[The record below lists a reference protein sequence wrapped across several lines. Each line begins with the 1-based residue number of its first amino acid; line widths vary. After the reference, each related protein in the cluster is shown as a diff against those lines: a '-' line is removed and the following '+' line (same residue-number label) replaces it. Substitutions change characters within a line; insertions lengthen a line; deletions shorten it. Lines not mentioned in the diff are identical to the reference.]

1 MAAVLIVD
9 DSPTVRMD
17 LTDVLE
23 GAGYH
28 VIACGSAGEARST
41 LRTQTIELA
50 ILAVALPDGD
60 GIDLLEAIRR
70 DQVLGKLPVLVLA
83 SPEDVSQRVGAQI
96 ARADY
101 LGRPYAAD
109 RVLARVREL
118 IGSPPARDVVLIVD
132 SDELFR
138 ARLAEALAHAGFATA
153 LAASGQSGL
162 EAAVVAH
169 PAVIAVDGA
178 MSDIDGTSVVRR
190 LRLEPALRSTPCLL
204 LTNAAAKDAEVRAL
218 DAGADGYV
226 GKSDLDL
233 VVARIRALQRLTT
246 LAPPLAEGVLRPKRI
261 LTVDDDREYLEVLAG
276 RLHKRGYDVI
286 AASSGEEAIATLA
299 REAVDCILLDRSM
312 AGMGGVATCKHLKQ
326 DAATRDTPLIILTA
340 SEQRD
345 AVIEGLAA
353 GADDFVSKA
362 SGFDVLAARVQ
373 AQIRR
378 KQIEDE
384 QRAVREQ
391 LLRSELEAAEAR
403 SAKELAETRAVLA
416 EELERANEELAQA
429 NRELEAFSYSVS
441 HDLRAPL
448 RTISAFTQALVEDMS
463 EAFDDRAR
471 DYTRRV
477 LAASARMSDLIEAL
491 LELARISRAPLGRH
505 RVDLSSVAGLVVED
519 LVRRD
524 PERTAVC
531 NIARDLVV
539 EADGRLMRILLENL
553 IGNAW
558 KFTARQA
565 IANIDIGVELRGEP
579 VFFVRDNGAG
589 FEMSQ
594 AARLFTPFHRLHP
607 DSDFGG
613 TGIGLATVRRI
624 VERHGGR
631 IWAEGAV
638 GAGAKIS
645 FTVPPER

>member
-1 MAAVLIVD
+1 M
-9 DSPTVRMD
+9 
-17 LTDVLE
+17 
-23 GAGYH
+23 
-28 VIACGSAGEARST
+28 
-41 LRTQTIELA
+41 
-50 ILAVALPDGD
+50 
-60 GIDLLEAIRR
+60 
-70 DQVLGKLPVLVLA
+70 
-83 SPEDVSQRVGAQI
+83 
-96 ARADY
+96 
-101 LGRPYAAD
+101 
-109 RVLARVREL
+109 
-118 IGSPPARDVVLIVD
+118 
-132 SDELFR
+132 
-138 ARLAEALAHAGFATA
+138 GF
-153 LAASGQSGL
+153 
-162 EAAVVAH
+162 
-169 PAVIAVDGA
+169 
-178 MSDIDGTSVVRR
+178 
-190 LRLEPALRSTPCLL
+190 
-204 LTNAAAKDAEVRAL
+204 
-218 DAGADGYV
+218 
-226 GKSDLDL
+226 
-233 VVARIRALQRLTT
+233 
-246 LAPPLAEGVLRPKRI
+246 
-261 LTVDDDREYLEVLAG
+261 EVL
-276 RLHKRGYDVI
+276 
-286 AASSGEEAIATLA
+286 S
-299 REAVDCILLDRSM
+299 
-312 AGMGGVATCKHLKQ
+312 
-326 DAATRDTPLIILTA
+326 
-340 SEQRD
+340 
-345 AVIEGLAA
+345 
-353 GADDFVSKA
+353 
-362 SGFDVLAARVQ
+362 ARVQ

-384 QRAVREQ
+384 QRKVREQ

-539 EADGRLMRILLENL
+539 DADGRLMRILLENL

>member
-23 GAGYH
+23 AAGYH
-28 VIACGSAGEARST
+28 VIACGSAGEARSV
-41 LRTQTIELA
+41 LRTQPVMLVILGLAHPNADGIEL
-50 ILAVALPDGD
+50 LD
-60 GIDLLEAIRR
+60 AIRR
-70 DQVLGKLPVLVLA
+70 DQVLGTLPVLLLA
-83 SPEDVSQRVGAQI
+83 SADDVSQRVGDHI
-96 ARADY
+96 ARSDY

-109 RVLARVREL
+109 RVLARVRDW
-118 IGSPPARDVVLIVD
+118 IGSPPARDVVLVVD
-132 SDELFR
+132 ADELFR
-138 ARLAEALAHAGFATA
+138 ARLGEALAHAGYATA
-153 LAASGQSGL
+153 FAASGQEGIAQ
-162 EAAVVAH
+162 AALAH
-169 PAVIAVDGA
+169 PTAIAVDGA
-178 MSDIDGTSVVRR
+178 MPDIEGAGVIRR
-190 LRLEPALRSTPCLL
+190 LRLEPALRTTPCLL
-204 LTNAAAKDAEVRAL
+204 LTNATAKDAEVRAL
-218 DAGADGYV
+218 EAGADGYV
-226 GKSDLDL
+226 GKGDVDLI
-233 VVARIRALQRLTT
+233 VARIRALQRSITT
-246 LAPPLAEGVLRPKRI
+246 IPQVTEGVLRPKRI
-261 LTVDDDREYLEVLAG
+261 LTVDDDRDYLEVLAG
-276 RLHKRGYDVI
+276 RLHKRGYDVS
-286 AASSGEEAIATLA
+286 AASSGEEAIEQLA
-299 REAVDCILLDRSM
+299 KEGVDCILLDRSM
-312 AGMGGVATCKHLKQ
+312 AGMGGVATCKQLKQ
-326 DAATRDTPLIILTA
+326 DAATRDIPLIILTA

-373 AQIRR
+373 AQLRR
-378 KQIEDE
+378 KQTEDE

-391 LLRSELEAAEAR
+391 LLRSQLEAAEAR
-403 SAKELAETRAVLA
+403 AAKELAETRAALA
-416 EELERANEELAQA
+416 EELERANVELAQA

-448 RTISAFTQALVEDMS
+448 RTISAFTQALVEDLS
-463 EAFDDRAR
+463 EVFDERAR

-491 LELARISRAPLGRH
+491 LELSRISRAPLGRH
-505 RVDLSSVAGLVVED
+505 RVDLSAVAGIVVEE

-524 PERTAVC
+524 PARTAVC

-539 EADGRLMRILLENL
+539 DADGRLMRILLENL
-553 IGNAW
+553 LGNAW
-558 KFTARQA
+558 KFTARSA
-565 IANIDIGVELRGEP
+565 VANIELGIEARDEP

-607 DSDFGG
+607 DSDFTG

-645 FTVPPER
+645 FTVPSER